1 MKNLQKI
8 TRIRLSSNDQD
19 LPVVIGLVSPDPDYK
34 LSLKLNTKLNISL
47 KNSDPVT
54 IHDEEGKTYSFS
66 KFSDSLFV
74 PDSFFQLISNRTG
87 KNFLLKKLI
96 NIDYL
101 FLIHDP
107 LKTISLEQTMLEIR
121 EIESITGVFN
131 IDLKAL
137 KDKNLKYLV

>member
-8 TRIRLSSNDQD
+8 TRVHLPVSDQD

-47 KNSDPVT
+47 KNSDPVS
-54 IHDEEGKTYSFS
+54 IHDEKGKTYFFS
-66 KFSDSLFV
+66 KFSDSTSV
-74 PDSFFQLISNRTG
+74 PDSFFQLISNRSG

-107 LKTISLEQTMLEIR
+107 LKTISREQIILEIR
-121 EIESITGVFN
+121 VIESITGVFN
-131 IDLKAL
+131 IDPKTL